1 MIDRLALVAADAP
14 RLAQATLAVL
24 QQHYPHK
31 LDHLILDAAD
41 QPLPGDIHPVFDG
54 CYDWHSSVHMH
65 WSLLRLC
72 RIAPAWWQQ
81 PGIAAH
87 FDAHFTADKVAR
99 ELAYARTPGRGSF
112 ERPYG
117 WGWLLKLQ
125 AELDRQGAR
134 DDGPPRLA
142 AWAAALRPLSAFF
155 AERLAEFIGRS
166 HYPVRAGTHANSAF
180 AMRLAL
186 GDASGDPA
194 LRAAIVGAAE
204 RWFGHDADY
213 PAAYEPS
220 GSDFLSP
227 GLCEALLMAEVH
239 GSGFAAWWDR
249 FAPSHEGIQRWL
261 EPAVV
266 SDRLDAQLV
275 HLDGLNLSRAW
286 CLSALALS
294 LPRHAD
300 EFRAASERHWQAAW
314 PHVMG
319 GDFVATHWLLSFA
332 LLSLDVEAGR

>member
-1 MIDRLALVAADAP
+1 
-14 RLAQATLAVL
+14 VL
-24 QQHYPHK
+24 QQRYPHK

-41 QPLPGDIHPVFDG
+41 QPLPGEIHPVFDG

-72 RIAPAWWQQ
+72 SLAPALWQR
-81 PGIAAH
+81 PEIAAH
-87 FDAHFTADKVAR
+87 FDAHFTPDKVAR
-99 ELAYARTPGRGSF
+99 ELAYARTPGRGGF

-125 AELDRQGAR
+125 AELERQAGR
-134 DDGPPRLA
+134 GGGPTGLA
-142 AWAAALRPLSAFF
+142 AWAAALRPLTAFF
-155 AERLAEFIGRS
+155 AERLTEFLGRS

-186 GDASGDPA
+186 DHTSGNPA
-194 LRAAIVGAAE
+194 LRAAVVGAAE
-204 RWFGHDADY
+204 RWFGADTSY

-227 GLCEALLMAEVH
+227 GLCEAVLMAEVR
-239 GSGFAAWWDR
+239 GAGCADWWDR
-249 FAPSHEGIQRWL
+249 FAPSREGIARWL

-286 CLSALALS
+286 CLSALALA
-294 LPRHAD
+294 LPQQAD
-300 EFRAASERHWQAAW
+300 AFSAASDRHWQAAW
-314 PHVMG
+314 PHVFG

-332 LLSLDVEAGR
+332 LLSLDVETAR